1 MTKKPWGGRFTK
13 ETKRE
18 VEQFTASISFD
29 KRLAPYDIAGSI
41 AHARTLNRAG
51 VLTDRETQSL
61 EEELCRIGAEIE
73 AGTFAFRDDLED
85 VHMNIEAALTERL
98 GELGGKL
105 HTGRSRNDQVS
116 ADTRA
121 FVMDWAGRAA
131 AQLKG
136 LRKVIIGRAREQLG
150 VVMPGYT
157 HLQRA
162 QPVLLSH
169 YLLAYWE
176 MFRRDGDRF
185 AAAQKSADVSPL
197 GSGAL
202 AGVPY
207 GLDRKYT
214 ADLAG
219 FSAETRNSMDAVSDR
234 DFVIDFLFGAAVTM
248 MHLSRLCEELVI
260 FSSSEFGYVTLP
272 DGYAT
277 GSSIMPQKKNPD
289 VAELI
294 RGKTG
299 RVYGDLFSVL
309 VVMKGL
315 PLTYNRDMQED
326 KQPLFDAADTV
337 VASTSVMSGML
348 GELSFNAGRMR
359 NALSQ
364 GFITATDAAD
374 YLVKKGMSFRDAHEA
389 VGKMVVKLESEG
401 KGFADI
407 SASDLKKFSPL
418 FGPDILDAL
427 RPEASAGSRLVTGG
441 TAPERV
447 REMIEQIRRIEDQED
462 QRETERSRKGKTT

>member
-1 MTKKPWGGRFTK
+1 
-13 ETKRE
+13 
-18 VEQFTASISFD
+18 
-29 KRLAPYDIAGSI
+29 
-41 AHARTLNRAG
+41 
-51 VLTDRETQSL
+51 
-61 EEELCRIGAEIE
+61 
-73 AGTFAFRDDLED
+73 
-85 VHMNIEAALTERL
+85 
-98 GELGGKL
+98 
-105 HTGRSRNDQVS
+105 
-116 ADTRA
+116 
-121 FVMDWAGRAA
+121 
-131 AQLKG
+131 
-136 LRKVIIGRAREQLG
+136 
-150 VVMPGYT
+150 MPGYT

-176 MFRRDGDRF
+176 MFRRDGERF
-185 AAAQKSADVSPL
+185 AAAQRSADACPL

-214 ADLAG
+214 AGLFG
-219 FSAETRNSMDAVSDR
+219 FSSETRNSMDAISDR
-234 DFVIDFLFGAAVTM
+234 DFVLDFLYAVAVTM
-248 MHLSRLCEELVI
+248 MHLSRLSEELII

-299 RVYGDLFSVL
+299 RAYGDLFSVL
-309 VVMKGL
+309 VMMKGL

-337 VASTSVMSGML
+337 VASISVMAGML
-348 GELSFNAGRMR
+348 GELSFNTVRMQQ
-359 NALSQ
+359 ALSQ
-364 GFITATDAAD
+364 GFLTATDAAD
-374 YLVKKGMSFRDAHEA
+374 YLVKKGMSFRDAHEV
-389 VGKMVVKLESEG
+389 VGKMVVRLENEG
-401 KGFADI
+401 KGFADL
-407 SASDLKKFSPL
+407 SASDLKEFSPL
-418 FGPDILDAL
+418 FAPDILDAL

-447 REMIEQIRRIEDQED
+447 REMIEEISRIEDQED
-462 QRETERSRKGKTT
+462 GREAERSRKEKSK